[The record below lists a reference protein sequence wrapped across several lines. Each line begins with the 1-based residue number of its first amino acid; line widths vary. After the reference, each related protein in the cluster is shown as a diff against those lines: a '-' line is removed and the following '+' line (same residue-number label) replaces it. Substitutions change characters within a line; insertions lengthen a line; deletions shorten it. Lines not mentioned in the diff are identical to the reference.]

1 MLTTMGSLFSR
12 PEEPKVKVL
21 GNPIR
26 DSVALRQRISLNRQT
41 LARILEQ
48 IGHPAANR
56 ASQNLSESSLQSEEH
71 PETPKSPSIISYRKM
86 KRMSVLFQRTILKRQ
101 TRKFIDLNKPLPPPP
116 PLPPDMAPTSTQM
129 AAAFAQIEQALEQEY
144 INRHREETLRQL
156 ESRRRTCASE
166 IRVPSIILRRIG
178 KRAMDGFGRL

>member
-1 MLTTMGSLFSR
+1 MGSLFSR

-21 GNPIR
+21 ANPIR

-41 LARILEQ
+41 IERILEQ

-56 ASQNLSESSLQSEEH
+56 ASQALSESS
-71 PETPKSPSIISYRKM
+71 
-86 KRMSVLFQRTILKRQ
+86 
-101 TRKFIDLNKPLPPPP
+101 KFIDLNKPLPPPP
-116 PLPPDMAPTSTQM
+116 PLPPDMAPISTQT

>member
-1 MLTTMGSLFSR
+1 LTTMGSLFSQ
-12 PEEPKVKVL
+12 PEESKVKVL
-21 GNPIR
+21 ANPIR

-56 ASQNLSESSLQSEEH
+56 ASQILSESSLQSEEH
-71 PETPKSPSIISYRKM
+71 PEAPKSPSIISYRKM

-116 PLPPDMAPTSTQM
+116 LPPDLAPISTQT
-129 AAAFAQIEQALEQEY
+129 AADFAQIEQALEQEY
-144 INRHREETLRQL
+144 IKRHREETLRQL